1 MPDNMSNAG
10 LIMTTICFLFSLL
23 VSGFCLFPFWS
34 VVGDCSSL
42 QCIFS
47 SELEL
52 SMVV

>member
-10 LIMTTICFLFSLL
+10 LIMTTICFVFSLL

-42 QCIFS
+42 QYIFS
-47 SELEL
+47 SELDL